1 MLAAIPGTAMC
12 LVNIGLSLL
21 LQDKGNLA
29 GHQQM
34 RVTTEGETLSNLL
47 LLNPAAS
54 AALTSPQTLP
64 AMPVQ
69 GLNFENH

>member
-1 MLAAIPGTAMC
+1 MLAAILGTAMC

-21 LQDKGNLA
+21 LQDKGSLA

-54 AALTSPQTLP
+54 AALTSPQALP
-64 AMPVQ
+64 AVPVQ
-69 GLNFENH
+69 GLHFENH

>member
-21 LQDKGNLA
+21 LQDKGSLA
-29 GHQQM
+29 GHQQT

-54 AALTSPQTLP
+54 AALTSPQALP
-64 AMPVQ
+64 AVPVQ
-69 GLNFENH
+69 GLHFENH